1 MSGASLTQEEIDA
14 LVAGMASAPAAE
26 PEPEPAGPVDP
37 PAIRRMRRTST
48 RGPRQRAP
56 ELDDRVVRLRR
67 ETGCR
72 AEGRVARIVGHE
84 IELRGLR
91 LRVGELI
98 DIHVGD
104 EVRPGEVVGI
114 DARGAR
120 ALVLGETEGIGQ
132 GDRVVA
138 RPDGDGVIVSPA
150 LLGRVMDATG
160 APLDGRGPIEGHR
173 VPLANPVPQ
182 PLARRRITEPLPM
195 GVRVLDSVCTAAR
208 GQRLGLFGGSGVGK
222 STLLGMMAAGTAADV
237 NVVALIGE
245 RGREVREFVEDELGP
260 EALARSVVVVATSDQ
275 PPLVRL
281 RAGEVATRI
290 AEWFADEGADVLL
303 LFDSLTRMAMAQR
316 DVGLAAGEPPTARGY
331 TPSVFSMLPNLLERT
346 GPRERGTVTG
356 FYTVLVDGDDMNDP
370 IADAAR
376 GILDGHIVL
385 DRRLAIEGR
394 YPAIDPLASLS
405 RLQAK
410 VLDQEGQRLAVAV
423 RGALA
428 AIEEVRDLVEVGAYV
443 PGTNPVADRAL
454 AARGELI
461 AFLKQDASDRAPFDD
476 TFQRLAVLG
485 DHLAEEVRDGAA

>member
-1 MSGASLTQEEIDA
+1 M
-14 LVAGMASAPAAE
+14 
-26 PEPEPAGPVDP
+26 
-37 PAIRRMRRTST
+37 
-48 RGPRQRAP
+48 
-56 ELDDRVVRLRR
+56 
-67 ETGCR
+67 
-72 AEGRVARIVGHE
+72 EGRVARVVGHE

-91 LRVGELI
+91 LRVGEQI
-98 DIHVGD
+98 DIYVGA
-104 EVRPGEVVGI
+104 EVRPGAVVGI
-114 DARGAR
+114 DARGAT
-120 ALVLGETEGIGQ
+120 ALVLGPTEGIGK

-138 RPDGDGVIVSPA
+138 RPDGHGVVVSPE
-150 LLGRVMDATG
+150 LLGRVIDATG
-160 APLDGRGPIEGHR
+160 APLDGRGPVGGLR

-195 GVRVLDSVCTAAR
+195 GVRVLDSLCTAAR

-260 EALARSVVVVATSDQ
+260 EALSRSVVVVATSDQ

-290 AEWFADEGADVLL
+290 AEWFADEGNDVLL

-346 GPRERGTVTG
+346 GPRTRGTVTG

-385 DRRLAIEGR
+385 DRRLATEGR

-410 VLDQEGQRLAVAV
+410 VLGPEV
-423 RGALA
+423 RDLTVTIRAALA
-428 AIEEVRDLVEVGAYV
+428 ALEEVRDLVEVGAYV

-454 AARGELI
+454 AARDDLI
-461 AFLKQDASDRAPFDD
+461 AFLKQGVHERPAFDD
-476 TFQRLAVLG
+476 TIRQLVTLAGRLVPEAL
-485 DHLAEEVRDGAA
+485 DGAA